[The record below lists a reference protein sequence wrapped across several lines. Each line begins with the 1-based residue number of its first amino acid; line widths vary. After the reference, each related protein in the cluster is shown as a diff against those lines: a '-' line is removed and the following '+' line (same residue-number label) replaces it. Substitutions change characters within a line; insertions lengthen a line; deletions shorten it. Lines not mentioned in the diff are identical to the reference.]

1 MSQQELLVLI
11 VRVLE
16 EHGIE
21 YMLTGSIV
29 SSLQGEPRS
38 SHDVDI
44 VISIQPNVAETL
56 ASLFLFPEFYL
67 DKQMILDAIRF
78 RSSFNLLHPSSGN
91 KVDFWILK
99 NSSFDASRFSRKQK
113 EEMFGIAMWVSSP
126 EDTILSKLDWA
137 KQSGGSEKQFGDAL
151 GVYEVQFYNLSASY
165 LNEWVVKLGV
175 EELWSRLVAAAKT
188 E

>member
-1 MSQQELLVLI
+1 MLQQELLVLV

-16 EHGIE
+16 ECGIE
-21 YMLTGSIV
+21 YMLTGSVV

-44 VISIQPNVAETL
+44 VVSIQPSAVEKLT
-56 ASLFLFPEFYL
+56 SMFLFPEFYL
-67 DKQMILDAIRF
+67 DRQMILDAIRS

-91 KVDFWILK
+91 KVDFWILR
-99 NSSFDASRFSRKQK
+99 NTEFDASRFSRRQK
-113 EEMFGIAMWVSSP
+113 EDVFGMSMWVTAP

-137 KQSGGSEKQFGDAL
+137 KQSGGSEKHLADAR
-151 GVYEVQFYNLSASY
+151 GVYEVQFYNLSTSY
-165 LNEWVVKLGV
+165 LSAWVEKLGV
-175 EELWSRLVAAAKT
+175 QDLWQRLISEAKI

>member
-1 MSQQELLVLI
+1 
-11 VRVLE
+11 
-16 EHGIE
+16 
-21 YMLTGSIV
+21 MLTGSVV

-44 VISIQPNVAETL
+44 VVSIQPNAVEKLTA
-56 ASLFLFPEFYL
+56 AFLFPEFYL

-78 RSSFNLLHPSSGN
+78 RDSFNLLHPSSGN

-99 NSSFDASRFSRKQK
+99 NTEFDTSRFSLKQR
-113 EEMFGIAMWVSSP
+113 EEVFGINMWVSSP

-151 GVYEVQFYNLSASY
+151 SVYEVQYYNLSASY
-165 LNEWVVKLGV
+165 LNTWIAKLDI
-175 EELWSRLVAAAKT
+175 EELWAWLVAEAKID
-188 E
+188 